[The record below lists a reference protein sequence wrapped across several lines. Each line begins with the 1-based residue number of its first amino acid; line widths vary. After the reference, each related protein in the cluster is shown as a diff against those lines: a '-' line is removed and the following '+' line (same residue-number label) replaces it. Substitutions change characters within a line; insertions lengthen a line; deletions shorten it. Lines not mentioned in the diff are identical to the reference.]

1 MNNKLEVIKEY
12 QDKTYNLIYGYE
24 VFYDKLASMYK
35 VWHNRPTKNNYR
47 LQREWWIDKQ
57 GCRLIYDASRPD
69 ITPVIGITP
78 AIGYQ
83 WVEMENII
91 DILFLA
97 KLRGRIE

>member
-12 QDKTYNLIYGYE
+12 QNKTYNLIYGYE

-47 LQREWWIDKQ
+47 LQREWWIDAK
-57 GCRLIYDASRPD
+57 GSRLIYDASRPN
-69 ITPVIGITP
+69 ITPE
-78 AIGYQ
+78 IGYQ
-83 WVEMENII
+83 WVEMSDIE